1 IALAA
6 GAVGDAQGRRSFL
19 ETDELRDVAVSAFR
33 RKAGDV
39 EPGVWNRVR
48 GLA

>member
-1 IALAA
+1 
-6 GAVGDAQGRRSFL
+6 GRWGMPEGRRSFL